1 MHGVLRPHVGWQG
14 GVGLTAGPT
23 SIMAKL
29 LAWHQS
35 LDRAL
40 HNKDSKKGNYKRRKR
55 KREGVVRFIRA
66 SFILSYIYMLC
77 FVNGTPKKL
86 HDLVSNFTF
95 KWRLIVDIITWAT
108 HPEYGRFNYVPATFN
123 YAAAQFNYVVSCE
136 WYWQENHTIRQ
147 FLHAIIVWATR
158 LLYVI

>member
-1 MHGVLRPHVGWQG
+1 
-14 GVGLTAGPT
+14 
-23 SIMAKL
+23 
-29 LAWHQS
+29 
-35 LDRAL
+35 
-40 HNKDSKKGNYKRRKR
+40 
-55 KREGVVRFIRA
+55 
-66 SFILSYIYMLC
+66 MLC

-136 WYWQENHTIRQ
+136 WY
-147 FLHAIIVWATR
+147 
-158 LLYVI
+158 